1 MVTERAEV
9 GCKVSLMHMQESTTR
24 RAETRRDVCI
34 IPNSSVHTQ
43 FPNNNKARGGGGR
56 RRLMLAGGD
65 KS

>member
-34 IPNSSVHTQ
+34 IPQQQCAHAV
-43 FPNNNKARGGGGR
+43 P
-56 RRLMLAGGD
+56 
-65 KS
+65 